1 MHGEGLDPFGTKC
14 IPEVR
19 TLASHQLMKSRRQ
32 RHMWVEFQQFGS
44 LREVFSGYSSKTS
57 ISKLQF
63 DQEWQTEEPLRRC
76 ATSQSVITV
85 IIIVVII
92 EGRGYPKQR
101 SMRIQRTPAFETL
114 VSLARLSVP
123 KKIINHVFGKLDKGE
138 LTLSSVFT
146 KRENFLSFLIKE
158 KLVRVNG
165 LDKQI

>member
-1 MHGEGLDPFGTKC
+1 
-14 IPEVR
+14 
-19 TLASHQLMKSRRQ
+19 
-32 RHMWVEFQQFGS
+32 
-44 LREVFSGYSSKTS
+44 
-57 ISKLQF
+57 
-63 DQEWQTEEPLRRC
+63 
-76 ATSQSVITV
+76 
-85 IIIVVII
+85 
-92 EGRGYPKQR
+92 
-101 SMRIQRTPAFETL
+101 MRIQRTPAFETL

>member
-1 MHGEGLDPFGTKC
+1 MHGEGLNPFGTKC

-32 RHMWVEFQQFGS
+32 RHMWVEFYQFGS
-44 LREVFSGYSSKTS
+44 LREVFSGYSVFCLSSKTS

-63 DQEWQTEEPLRRC
+63 DQEWWTEKPLRRC
-76 ATSQSVITV
+76 ATSQLVITV
-85 IIIVVII
+85 IIIVIII

-101 SMRIQRTPAFETL
+101 SMTIQRTPAFETL

-123 KKIINHVFGKLDKGE
+123 KKKKINHVFGKLDKGE

-146 KRENFLSFLIKE
+146 KRENF
-158 KLVRVNG
+158 
-165 LDKQI
+165 